1 MLDSLG
7 LRARLVLLVPAA
19 LSPVCLLG
27 MLAAHQQR
35 EKAMEFG
42 RSSLLATA
50 RLAVTRQEQ
59 LLVKTQNLL
68 QVIARYQAI
77 VADPGADWVPRVVV
91 FAGKAASA
99 YRAAKGVIAL
109 ITPSSGSR
117 CV

>member
-7 LRARLVLLVPAA
+7 LRARLVLLVLAA
-19 LSPVCLLG
+19 LSPVCLLGMLG

-50 RLAVTRQEQ
+50 RLAATRQEQ

-68 QVIARYQAI
+68 
-77 VADPGADWVPRVVV
+77 
-91 FAGKAASA
+91 
-99 YRAAKGVIAL
+99 
-109 ITPSSGSR
+109 
-117 CV
+117 